1 MSNKPPPPLTP
12 PRDRAWVEVRT
23 AALRHNL
30 ARVGESAGPHVKLIP
45 MVKAD
50 GYGLG
55 VARVV
60 DALAPARPHGYGV
73 ATIDEGLELLRLGV
87 RGPVIVCAPV
97 PPQTLPRAVEAGLI
111 PTISDMGS
119 LAALRALAATATH
132 PPAPIPF
139 HLEIDTG
146 MGRAGFPLDLAPAPS
161 PSPTSTPPWW
171 PPILSATR
179 PPPNP
184 TAPHNPLHLHGIFTH
199 LHSADHPGL
208 ASARAQIDLFDAFI
222 ESRRRAGELPADT
235 LVHCANSAAA
245 LRLASRTANAARPG
259 IYLYGARAGDARQ
272 PPEPVAALRARVH
285 LIRDVPPGTTL
296 GYGATYR
303 ARTHERWAAIGIG
316 YGDGLPRVLGNRGS
330 AIANGRRLPIIGR
343 ISMDTT
349 VVRVSRDGAQD
360 PGPAHD
366 PGAARQSALG
376 PGDIV
381 TFIGCDGGIELPLE
395 EVAEQA
401 GTIPYEILTG
411 LSRRLPRVSV

>member
-1 MSNKPPPPLTP
+1 MSNEPPPPLAP

-30 ARVGESAGPHVKLIP
+30 GRVGESAGPGVKLIP

-60 DALAPARPHGYGV
+60 DALRPARPHGYGV
-73 ATIDEGLELLRLGV
+73 ATIEEGLELRRLGV
-87 RGPVIVCAPV
+87 RGPIMVCAPV

-111 PTISDMGS
+111 PAISDLDS
-119 LAALRALAATATH
+119 LSALQDLAAAGAPPPPSAT
-132 PPAPIPF
+132 IPF
-139 HLEIDTG
+139 QLEVDTG
-146 MGRAGFPLDLAPAPS
+146 MGRAGFPLAPAGGPGLDAS
-161 PSPTSTPPWW
+161 GPGAPAWW
-171 PPILSATR
+171 PTILSAT
-179 PPPNP
+179 P
-184 TAPHNPLHLHGIFTH
+184 TPLHLYGIFTH
-199 LHSADHPGL
+199 LHSADQPDPT
-208 ASARAQIDLFDAFI
+208 SARRQIARFDAFI
-222 ESRRRAGELPADT
+222 EALQRAGQLRAGT

-245 LRLASRTANAARPG
+245 LRLTSRTANAARPG
-259 IYLYGARAGDARQ
+259 IYLYGAPAGDADR
-272 PPEPVAALRARVH
+272 PPEPVVAVRARV
-285 LIRDVPPGTTL
+285 LVVRDVPPGTTL

-303 ARTHERWAAIGIG
+303 SRGHERWATVGIG
-316 YGDGLPRVLGNRGS
+316 YGDGLPRVLGNRGA

-349 VVRVSRDGAQD
+349 VVRVGA
-360 PGPAHD
+360 
-366 PGAARQSALG
+366 GAARDRRPARPSALG

-381 TFIGCDGGIELPLE
+381 TFVGCDGGIELPLE

-411 LSRRLPRVSV
+411 LTRRLPRVSV